1 MDNFRYW
8 KRQPNLLQ
16 LFLTSLWSNSDDQ
29 KGIIVLG
36 FARTGSSL
44 LLSYLD
50 NLLEHSN
57 NYGEV
62 INPEMYPVLKKISK
76 LPFSFKKY
84 IALFK
89 IQNALREEGLVKL
102 LINHLE
108 RFEITPNDLHTHF
121 PLAKFIII
129 YRSSLIDCYIS
140 LLRARK
146 TKEWSSLK
154 ENDNPKSIHFFVEQ
168 EQFLNFCTQVK
179 KKYFEYN
186 LHPLLEHS
194 IIIGYN
200 QIVAQPQE
208 TFKTIICPFLNINY
222 QRVKTSHKKQI
233 TEPVSNLITNYEEI
247 KNLIKSSDT
256 QLKFDNV
263 QRKFY

>member
-62 INPEMYPVLKKISK
+62 INPEIYPVLKKISK

-84 IALFK
+84 LALFK

-140 LLRARK
+140 WLRAKK
-146 TKEWSSLK
+146 TGEWFTIKDAVNAKGINL
-154 ENDNPKSIHFFVEQ
+154 SIKKDEFI
-168 EQFLNFCTQVK
+168 NFCQKVK
-179 KKYFEYN
+179 KSYIDYN
-186 LHPLLEHS
+186 LSALLEHS
-194 IIIGYN
+194 LVIEYEKL
-200 QIVAQPQE
+200 AYFPQE
-208 TFKTIICPFLNINY
+208 IFQTEICPFLNIDY
-222 QRVKTSHKKQI
+222 QPVISHLKKQI
-233 TEPVSNLITNYEEI
+233 TEPLSNLITNFEEI
-247 KNLIKSSDT
+247 T
-256 QLKFDNV
+256 QLIDSKNIRLEFDRHSKN
-263 QRKFY
+263 FY